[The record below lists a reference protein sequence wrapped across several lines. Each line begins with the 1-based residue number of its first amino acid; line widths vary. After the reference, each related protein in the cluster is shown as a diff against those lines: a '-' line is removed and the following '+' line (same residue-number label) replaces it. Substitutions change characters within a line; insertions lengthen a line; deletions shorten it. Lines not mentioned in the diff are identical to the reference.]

1 MYVCVFVVL
10 RLSCSVDRHVS
21 GCQYLTGVMYVYY
34 AESAKSCSHDSVAAV
49 GDAASPLTYSFMLP
63 LIIIIIRQI
72 YIALRHY
79 RRD

>member
-34 AESAKSCSHDSVAAV
+34 AESAKSCSHDSVEVV
-49 GDAASPLTYSFMLP
+49 GVKISRCVVRTKMRVQRYHNCVMST
-63 LIIIIIRQI
+63 Q
-72 YIALRHY
+72 
-79 RRD
+79 